1 MKKIL
6 LAALF
11 GIFLSAALAPQAA
24 AGWNPFS
31 SKDKAEKAEKEL
43 TEEEETG
50 EALAIF
56 RENYPELK
64 KFFDTAYG
72 YAVYPSVRKAGI
84 LVGGS
89 RGKGDV
95 YEDNVFVGKSTLTQ
109 LTVGLQLGAQAYR
122 EIIFFKNKRIMN
134 DFKQGRLTLGAQ
146 ASAVALGSGVSADAR
161 YSKGVAIFTAAKGG
175 LMLETSVGG
184 QRFTFKPVENE
195 D

>member
-1 MKKIL
+1 MKKLL

-11 GIFLSAALAPQAA
+11 VVFFSATLPQQAT

-31 SKDKAEKAEKEL
+31 SKDKAVEKAEKEL
-43 TEEEETG
+43 LEEEETA
-50 EALAIF
+50 EALANF
-56 RENYPELK
+56 RDNYPDLK

-72 YAVYPSVRKAGI
+72 YAVYPSVKKAGI

-109 LTVGLQLGAQAYR
+109 LTVGLQLGGQSYR
-122 EIIFFKNKRIMN
+122 EIIFFKNKNIMN
-134 DFKQGRLTLGAQ
+134 DFKKGRLTLGAQ
-146 ASAVALGSGVSADAR
+146 ASAVALRSGVSTDAR

-175 LMLETSVGG
+175 LMFETSVGG
-184 QRFTFKPVENE
+184 QRFTFEPVEK
-195 D
+195 